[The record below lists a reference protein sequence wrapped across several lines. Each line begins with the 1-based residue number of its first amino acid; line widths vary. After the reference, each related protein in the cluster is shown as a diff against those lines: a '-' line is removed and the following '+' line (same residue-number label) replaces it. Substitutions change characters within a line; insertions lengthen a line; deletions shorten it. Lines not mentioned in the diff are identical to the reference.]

1 MTAFTGQAADRRA
14 ATLIPD
20 TSLLA
25 LPLDG
30 QVRRADD
37 EDPFDETAEP
47 QLADQRAGQDL
58 SLLDDGLGSHNE
70 FSVGSAIPGWFSLL
84 SQWSGFN
91 MGGAVPDISAPARHC
106 EGDTPARD
114 LG

>member
-47 QLADQRAGQDL
+47 QIADQRAGQDL
-58 SLLDDGLGSHNE
+58 SLLDDGLGSQRILRGFRHSRMVLPSL
-70 FSVGSAIPGWFSLL
+70 SVVRVQYGRRRAGYLRTCTAL
-84 SQWSGFN
+84 
-91 MGGAVPDISAPARHC
+91 
-106 EGDTPARD
+106 
-114 LG
+114 